1 MKKKAY
7 IKPEIA
13 VVLMQEKQTI
23 LAGSEIYKASKD
35 DYKEEKVNDYR
46 DESGSIWAD

>member
-1 MKKKAY
+1 MKKKEY

-23 LAGSEIYKASKD
+23 LAGSEVFKASED
-35 DYKEEKVNDYR
+35 DYQEEKVGNYR
-46 DESGSIWAD
+46 DESGFIWAD